1 MLLYTF
7 VSYYLYKF
15 PLYIFM
21 LMPQMINLK
30 AKIFVFV
37 SLLLVLPQAMAST
50 ASTLYDVEVLV
61 ADESADTRW
70 RVFKE
75 GLEEVFIRIS
85 GDSIVMNKLK
95 RPAASRYIKQYSYD
109 PVANPVVNDND
120 EILAHRLKIHY
131 NGSAMAKYL
140 RDNGFPVWG
149 EHRPDVVI
157 WLAIRDGR
165 NEYVLKNNDQSLL
178 KTAADNA
185 LKRRGIPDRWPLYD
199 AKDRKL
205 LKVADIRGGFRDPV
219 TAASKRYSSGPALTG
234 GLIWNGQQWQS
245 SWSLLMDNA
254 NRHWSIVDTD
264 YTRLINKAIDQAA
277 DAMGI
282 AFATHGVDKNQQLV
296 TVRLQVQAVDSIKKY
311 HRLEDYLRDLSAV
324 AQVRPLEVDGQ
335 NATFEVTLR
344 SNEEEFFNLIKND
357 AELIEAQPIEASPIE
372 SPPVETPKKESVV
385 PESGN
390 QSAAQ
395 NAPAGLEQ
403 NTAVVAAGTSTATT
417 AESGDQALLD
427 ESTDR
432 QEPQAPVY
440 YYRLN
445 H

>member
-1 MLLYTF
+1 
-7 VSYYLYKF
+7 
-15 PLYIFM
+15 
-21 LMPQMINLK
+21 MPQMFNLK

-37 SLLLVLPQAMAST
+37 SLLLAFGQATASSV
-50 ASTLYDVEVLV
+50 STLYDVEVLV

-75 GLEEVFIRIS
+75 GLDEVFIRIS
-85 GDSIVMNKLK
+85 GDSIVMDKLK
-95 RPAASRYIKQYSYD
+95 RPPASRYIKQYSYD
-109 PVANPVVNDND
+109 PVQNPVVNDDD
-120 EILAHRLKIHY
+120 EILAHRLKIQY

-140 RDNGFPVWG
+140 RDHGFPVWG

-185 LKRRGIPDRWPLYD
+185 LNRRGIPDRWPLYD
-199 AKDRKL
+199 AKDRKF

-219 TAASKRYSSGPALTG
+219 IAASKRYSRGPALTG

-282 AFATHGVDKNQQLV
+282 VFAIHGLDKNQQLA
-296 TVRLQVQAVDSIKKY
+296 TIRLQVQAVDSIKKY
-311 HRLEDYLRDLSAV
+311 HKLEDYLRDLSAV

-335 NATFEVTLR
+335 NATFELTLR
-344 SNEEEFFNLIKND
+344 SNEEEFINLIKND
-357 AELIEAQPIEASPIE
+357 GNLIEAK
-372 SPPVETPKKESVV
+372 PVEPQPVEAPKKEAVV
-385 PESGN
+385 SENSRQP
-390 QSAAQ
+390 AMQ
-395 NAPAGLEQ
+395 NVPAGLEQ
-403 NTAVVAAGTSTATT
+403 NAAVAVEAS
-417 AESGDQALLD
+417 
-427 ESTDR
+427 
-432 QEPQAPVY
+432 PIY
-440 YYRLN
+440 YYRLKP
-445 H
+445 